1 MRSSLRSSVL
11 GVLLCLGLSATGFA
25 SAYNARPKLVVIV
38 VIDQF
43 RGDYLE
49 RYRDQWGEGG
59 FRLWLDHGA
68 NFTDCNYDYANTRTA
83 PGHATLLTG
92 AYTNGHGIMANEWW
106 DPQKKAIVAA
116 ADDDQTKLV
125 GISGGAPGASPHHLL
140 ADTLGDE
147 LKLATQGKSRVFG
160 IALKDRASVLPAG
173 FAANGAYWIDR
184 TTGAWITSTYYRSEL
199 PRWAQDFNDNKRA
212 EKYLNQDW
220 KDSNG
225 NVLRSTRP
233 TAGKPGNFYD
243 LVGSTPLANDYEFEF
258 ARELITYEKLG
269 NGPATDLLII
279 SLSAN
284 DILGHK
290 VGPDSA
296 EMQAMALAMDRQ
308 LAGFFEFLGHQIGLA
323 NVWIALS
330 ADHGIAPLPQV
341 AAGMHLPGA
350 NVSGDK
356 IRAQINSA
364 LSSRFS
370 HKAEYV
376 KDLQYPVTWLDSDA
390 FAAVKVNEQ
399 EAERA
404 VGEALKPAGLRTYY
418 TRSQLER
425 GDAPNT
431 GLGLKYLHSYSPLGG
446 WYVLGVPPPF
456 TIGFIGGTD
465 HATPYTYDTHVP
477 LAFYGLP
484 FQPGTYRTHAEP
496 VDLAPTLASLLG
508 INAPTHSVGRVLTE
522 ALPPPRRVAGSA
534 HGGDRE
540 ERSMPDVEG
549 LGFRQGT
556 MATPS
561 RAAASSAPEAAN
573 HRRTPIAALKR
584 CSTQRLG
591 SQSNQ
596 RLESWSSAS
605 QDFRVSF
612 LAAAA
617 KNADPSAAGGA
628 R

>member
-1 MRSSLRSSVL
+1 MKRPLVSWTIL
-11 GVLLCLGLSATGFA
+11 LLCLSLTGTGFG
-25 SAYNARPKLVVIV
+25 SAYNARPKLVVII

-59 FRLWLDHGA
+59 FRLLLDHGA
-68 NFTDCNYDYANTRTA
+68 DFTDCNYDYANTRTA

-92 AYTNGHGIMANEWW
+92 AYTNGHGIMANDWW
-106 DPQKKAIVAA
+106 DPQKKAMVQA

-125 GISGGAPGASPHHLL
+125 GIAGGAPGASPHNLL

-147 LKLATQGKSRVFG
+147 LKLATHGKARVFG

-184 TTGAWITSTYYRSEL
+184 ATGAWITSTYYRSEL
-199 PRWAQDFNDNKRA
+199 PRWAQDFNDSKRA
-212 EKYLNQDW
+212 GKYLNQDW

-225 NVLRSTRP
+225 NLLRSTRP
-233 TAGKPGNFYD
+233 PAGKPVNFYD

-269 NGPATDLLII
+269 SGPATDLLII

-296 EMQAMALAMDRQ
+296 EMQAMALATDRQ

-330 ADHGIAPLPQV
+330 ADHGISPLPEF
-341 AAGMHLPGA
+341 AAGLHLPAA
-350 NVSGDK
+350 NISGDK
-356 IRAQINSA
+356 IRAQINRGLSA
-364 LSSRFS
+364 RFS
-370 HKAEYV
+370 HSAEYV
-376 KDLQYPVTWLDSDA
+376 EELDYPVTWLNSEA
-390 FAAVKVNEQ
+390 FAAVKANEQ
-399 EAERA
+399 EAEHV
-404 VGEALKPAGLRTYY
+404 VGEALKTTGLRSYY

-496 VDLAPTLASLLG
+496 VDLAVTLASLLG
-508 INAPTHSVGRVLTE
+508 INAPSHAIGRVLTE
-522 ALPPPRRVAGSA
+522 ALAPPGRVRASD
-534 HGGDRE
+534 HGG
-540 ERSMPDVEG
+540 ERQE
-549 LGFRQGT
+549 R
-556 MATPS
+556 
-561 RAAASSAPEAAN
+561 SAPEVERRGIRPAA
-573 HRRTPIAALKR
+573 T
-584 CSTQRLG
+584 SGT
-591 SQSNQ
+591 
-596 RLESWSSAS
+596 E
-605 QDFRVSF
+605 
-612 LAAAA
+612 AA
-617 KNADPSAAGGA
+617 KDMVAAEKSDRTVVEGT